1 MQLEVII
8 LAAGQGSRMQSS
20 LPKVLHPLAGTPLV
34 GHVINTAKQLEA
46 TAIHLIVGHGAESVK
61 TQLAA
66 EEINFVYQAEQLGT
80 GHAVQQAMPSIEK
93 TSAEN
98 SLVLILYG
106 DVPLIQ
112 ASTLQELLS
121 QVSDTNLGLL
131 TVNLENPTGYGRIV
145 RNSQHQI
152 TAIVEQKDASPEQLA
167 INEVNTGIMA
177 LTSANLAKWL
187 PLLSNQNAQGEY
199 YLTDLIALAA
209 NEGVSINS
217 VQPASSQEVE
227 GINTRSQLAVL
238 ERHYQLEQAEALM
251 AQGATL
257 ADPNRLDVRGN
268 LQCEQDVT
276 IDVGCV
282 FSGHVE
288 IASGAE
294 IGPYCVIHNS
304 KIGAGVKLAA
314 FTHLDNAVLEGDN
327 QIGPFARLRPEAYLE
342 KGARIGN
349 FVEIKKARLA
359 AGAKVN
365 HLSYIGDAQVGA
377 KANIG
382 AGTITCNY
390 DGTNKHQTNIGAEA
404 FIGSNT
410 SLVAP
415 VSIGAKAVVGAGSTI
430 TRDVE
435 DGSLGVSRTK
445 QTEVKNWNK

>member
-8 LAAGQGSRMQSS
+8 LAAGQGSRMQSN

-34 GHVINTAKQLEA
+34 GHVINTAKQLKA
-46 TAIHLIVGHGAESVK
+46 AAIHLIIGHGAETVK

-66 EEINFVYQAEQLGT
+66 EKVNFVYQAEQLGT
-80 GHAVQQAMPSIEK
+80 GHAVQQAMPYIK
-93 TSAEN
+93 EN

-112 ASTLQELLS
+112 ANTLQKLLS
-121 QVSDTNLGLL
+121 QVSATSLGLL

-145 RNSQHQI
+145 RNSQNQV
-152 TAIVEQKDASPEQLA
+152 TAIVEQKDASPEQLE

-209 NEGVSINS
+209 NEGISINS

-227 GINTRSQLAVL
+227 GVNTRSQLAAL
-238 ERHYQLEQAEALM
+238 ERHYQVQQAEALM
-251 AQGATL
+251 AQGVTL

-268 LQCEQDVT
+268 LKCEQDIS

-282 FSGHVE
+282 FSGNVE

-304 KIGAGVKLAA
+304 TIGPGVKLAA
-314 FTHLDNAVLEGDN
+314 FTHLDNAVLAGDN
-327 QIGPFARLRPEAYLE
+327 QVGPFARLRPETQLE
-342 KGARIGN
+342 TGAKIGN
-349 FVEIKKARLA
+349 FVETKKARLA
-359 AGAKVN
+359 EGAKVN
-365 HLSYIGDAQVGA
+365 HLSYIGDAQVGE

-404 FIGSNT
+404 FIGSNS

-435 DGSLGVSRTK
+435 NNSLGVSRTK